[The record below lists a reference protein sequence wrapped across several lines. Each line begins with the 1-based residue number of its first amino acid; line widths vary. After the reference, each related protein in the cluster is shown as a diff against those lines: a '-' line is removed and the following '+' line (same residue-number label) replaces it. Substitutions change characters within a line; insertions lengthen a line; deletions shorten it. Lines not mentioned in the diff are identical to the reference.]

1 MLLSTARIRS
11 VTTDRREGRDRVA
24 VRVGLAARDGAAA
37 QVGREGQVG
46 LASPASACPVAVS
59 ASGNPS
65 ASRDVVYE
73 EAEGLHKVL
82 TPWT

>member
-37 QVGREGQVG
+37 QVG

-73 EAEGLHKVL
+73 EAEGPHKVL
-82 TPWT
+82 TPWR